1 MVDLTGTVALVTGA
15 NSPGGIGFNI
25 AQQLSNK
32 GAKVYIGA
40 RTAEKAQAGIDTL
53 KKANPNAE
61 VLPFV
66 AEIADLKQVR
76 EAAAKML
83 ETEDRLDILVNN
95 AAMSAPPE
103 EQTSYGVSRTYAVK
117 SNPVV
122 STSKPRSPSAPS
134 LPTFPKACASPTNT
148 VPVSKLANILF
159 IKQLQMVLD
168 AEGVPAVALAVDPGN
183 VCTDGCIRFVGE
195 ARASQLPYKPLDGAT
210 TPLFAAAAPEVWAE
224 REKYAGAYV
233 VPFGQI
239 APGSELARDE
249 ALASKLWDLSERVV
263 NEALAS

>member
-1 MVDLTGTVALVTGA
+1 MAALTGKVALVTGA
-15 NSPGGIGFNI
+15 NSPGGIGYNI

-40 RTAEKAQAGIDTL
+40 RTAEKAQAGMGAL
-53 KKANPNAE
+53 KAANPQAE

-66 AEIADLKQVR
+66 AEMADLKQVK
-76 EAAAKML
+76 EAAAKVVG
-83 ETEDRLDILVNN
+83 TEDRLDILVNN
-95 AAMSAPPE
+95 AAISAPPE
-103 EQTSYGVSRTYAVK
+103 EQTSYDVSLTYAVK

-122 STSKPRSPSAPS
+122 STSKERNPSAPY
-134 LPTFPKACASPTNT
+134 LPTSPKACVSPIST
-148 VPVSKLANILF
+148 VPASKLANILF
-159 IKQLQMVLD
+159 IKQLQKVFD
-168 AEGVPAVALAVDPGN
+168 AEGVPAVALAVDPGY

-195 ARASQLPYKPLDGAT
+195 ERASQLPYKPLDGAT

-224 REKYAGAYV
+224 KEKYAGAYV

-239 APGSELARDE
+239 VPGSELARDE
-249 ALASKLWDLSERVV
+249 ASAKKLWDLSERVV

>member
-1 MVDLTGTVALVTGA
+1 MANLTGKVALVTGA

-40 RTAEKAQAGIDTL
+40 RTAEKAQVGIDAI
-53 KKANPNAE
+53 KKANPKAE
-61 VLPFV
+61 ALPFV
-66 AEIADLKQVR
+66 AEMADLKQVK
-76 EAAAKML
+76 EAAAKVL

-95 AAMSAPPE
+95 AAMR
-103 EQTSYGVSRTYAVK
+103 VAVALHLVQGIDST

-122 STSKPRSPSAPS
+122 STSRPRNPSAS
-134 LPTFPKACASPTNT
+134 YLPTSPKACVSPIST
-148 VPVSKLANILF
+148 VPASKLANILF
-159 IKQLQMVLD
+159 IKQLQKVFD

-195 ARASQLPYKPLDGAT
+195 ERASQLPYKPLDGAT

-224 REKYAGAYV
+224 KEKYAGAYV

-249 ALASKLWDLSERVV
+249 ALAKKLWALSERVV
-263 NEALAS
+263 NEALA